1 MDLLRKAYYSLSQM
15 KYKNNHS
22 ITLIDGLAEITR
34 HHDRKMLEESVLKTI
49 NDLFKPESLH
59 LFLLE
64 GLNEAKA
71 HKLIVVVDNKGA
83 LSLESES
90 PVNTM
95 TENLSDALSASAESK
110 LINLLEN
117 DDQTGWD
124 IIYPILNANNDVFS
138 LLVCHCKKSPLLDEQ
153 QVVNGIL
160 HVYSNYL
167 TLIEK
172 TQRDKL
178 TGLFN
183 RETLDTEITKVLMQ
197 GTAESICKKIEDEK
211 RHSDDLTTWL
221 GVVDIDHFKL
231 INDTFGHLY
240 GDEVLILVAR
250 LMMNSC
256 VRGDDLVYR
265 YGGEEFVVMLKAV
278 NERNAMMAFDR
289 LRQNVDKHEFPQV
302 GNVAISIGFVEVL
315 SQPSATD
322 VIGMADDALYHA
334 KENGRNQTISYKRLL
349 EQGKIVVTEH
359 VNNSH
364 VDLF

>member
-1 MDLLRKAYYSLSQM
+1 M

-22 ITLIDGLAEITR
+22 ISLIDGLAEITR

-49 NDLFKPESLH
+49 SDLFQPESLH
-59 LFLLE
+59 LFFLE
-64 GLNEAKA
+64 GINERKLT
-71 HKLIVVVDNKGA
+71 KLIVVVDNKGNVY
-83 LSLESES
+83 LEHDL
-90 PVNTM
+90 PVNTIS
-95 TENLSDALSASAESK
+95 EKLSDSLSASAESK
-110 LINLLEN
+110 SIKLLEN
-117 DDQTGWD
+117 DEQTGWD
-124 IIYPILNANNDVFS
+124 IIYPILTVNNDVFS
-138 LLVCHCKKSPLLDEQ
+138 LLVCHCKKSPSLDEQ

-167 TLIEK
+167 TLIDK

-197 GTAESICKKIEDEK
+197 GSTEFTGIEIENEK

-231 INDTFGHLY
+231 INDTYGHLY
-240 GDEVLILVAR
+240 GDEVIILVAR

-265 YGGEEFVVMLKAV
+265 YGGEEFVVILKAV
-278 NERNAMMAFDR
+278 NEDNAMMAFDR
-289 LRQNVDKHEFPQV
+289 LRQNIDKHEFPQV
-302 GNVAISIGFVEVL
+302 GNVAISIGFVQVM
-315 SQPSATD
+315 SQQSATD

-334 KENGRNQTISYKRLL
+334 KKNGRNQTVSYKELL
-349 EQGKIVVTEH
+349 NQGKIVVTKH

-364 VDLF
+364 VDLFDD

>member
-1 MDLLRKAYYSLSQM
+1 M

-34 HHDRKMLEESVLKTI
+34 HHDRKMLEESVLKAI
-49 NDLFKPESLH
+49 NDLFQPESLH

-71 HKLIVVVDNKGA
+71 HKLVVVVDNNGA
-83 LSLESES
+83 IYLENKS
-90 PVNTM
+90 PVNTIA
-95 TENLSDALSASAESK
+95 EKLSDALSASAESK
-110 LINLLEN
+110 LIKLVEN

-124 IIYPILNANNDVFS
+124 IIYPILNASNDVFS
-138 LLVCHCKKSPLLDEQ
+138 LLLYRCKKSPSLDEQ
-153 QVVNGIL
+153 RVVNGIL

-167 TLIEK
+167 TLIDK

-197 GTAESICKKIEDEK
+197 GPTEFTGIEIENEK
-211 RHSDDLTTWL
+211 RQADDLRTWL

-231 INDTFGHLY
+231 INDTYGHLY
-240 GDEVLILVAR
+240 GDEVIILVAR

-278 NERNAMMAFDR
+278 NEHSAMMAFDR
-289 LRQNVDKHEFPQV
+289 LRKNIDKHEFPQV
-302 GNVAISIGFVEVL
+302 GNVAISIGFVEVEG
-315 SQPSATD
+315 QQSATD

-334 KENGRNQTISYKRLL
+334 KHNGRNQTISYKKLL
-349 EQGKIVVTEH
+349 AQGKIVITEQID
-359 VNNSH
+359 NSH
-364 VDLF
+364 ADMFID

>member
-1 MDLLRKAYYSLSQM
+1 M
-15 KYKNNHS
+15 KYKNNYN
-22 ITLIDGLAEITR
+22 ITLIDSLAEITR
-34 HHDRKMLEESVLKTI
+34 HHDRSMLEESVLKTI
-49 NDLFKPESLH
+49 SDLFQPESLH

-64 GLNEAKA
+64 GSNGGKV
-71 HKLIVVVDNKGA
+71 HKPIVVVDNKGA
-83 LSLESES
+83 VHLDNDSLAD
-90 PVNTM
+90 TM
-95 TENLSDALSASAESK
+95 TEKLNKALSASAESK
-110 LINLLEN
+110 SIKLLEN
-117 DDQTGWD
+117 DEQTGWD
-124 IIYPILNANNDVFS
+124 IIYPILNLSKDVFS
-138 LLVCHCKKSPLLDEQ
+138 LLVCHCKKSPSSEEQ
-153 QVVNGIL
+153 QVVDGIL

-167 TLIEK
+167 SLIEK

-197 GTAESICKKIEDEK
+197 GTAESTSKEIENEK
-211 RHSDDLTTWL
+211 RHSDHLTTWL

-231 INDTFGHLY
+231 INDSYGHLY

-278 NERNAMMAFDR
+278 NEHNAMMAFYR
-289 LRQNVDKHEFPQV
+289 LRQNIDKHKFPQV
-302 GNVAISIGFVEVL
+302 GNVTISIGFVEL
-315 SQPSATD
+315 MNQQSASD
-322 VIGMADDALYHA
+322 VIGMADEALYFA
-334 KENGRNQTISYKRLL
+334 KENGRNQTISYKKLL
-349 EQGKIVVTEH
+349 AQGKIVVNEQ